1 MKTIKT
7 ILSTAVFSFFL
18 MASQMVGAQSLSQKS
33 SKISVEGTSPMH
45 DWEMTASSATFSG
58 TVSGNSIT
66 NAKFSMPAKNLKSS
80 KGKMM
85 DNKAY
90 GALNADKAP
99 NITFIAAAL
108 PVGKSNVSGKLTI
121 AGTTKTVSIPVTVTK
136 NGSAYSIIGTETIKM
151 SDFGMQRPGFMG
163 VKTGDVVKVTVNI
176 SAQ

>member
-1 MKTIKT
+1 MKIIKT
-7 ILSTAVFSFFL
+7 ILSTTVFTL
-18 MASQMVGAQSLSQKS
+18 LLVASQVASAQSLSQKS
-33 SKISVEGTSPMH
+33 SKISVDGTSPMH
-45 DWEMTASSATFSG
+45 DWTMTASSSTFSG

-66 NAKFSMPAKNLKSS
+66 NVKFVMPAKNLKST

-90 GALNADKAP
+90 SALNADKAP
-99 NITFIAAAL
+99 NITFTATSI

-136 NGSAYSIIGTETIKM
+136 SGSSYTIVASETIKM

-163 VKTGDVVKVTVNI
+163 VKTGDVVTVKVNVV
-176 SAQ
+176 AQ